1 MSRFWPGG
9 SFDPL
14 WGLRAVRRELSRL
27 FSDPRAGDF
36 PPINVYD
43 DGREFVVVAQVP
55 GVGSS
60 ELDVTL
66 TGETLEIKGAKAA
79 LAEVAGERFHRR
91 ERVDGAFTRTLVL
104 PEKVDAEG
112 IRARQR
118 DGVLTVHLPK
128 SASSQSRRVA
138 VAAD

>member
-36 PPINVYD
+36 PPVNVYD

-79 LAEVAGERFHRR
+79 LAEVAG
-91 ERVDGAFTRTLVL
+91 VQ
-104 PEKVDAEG
+104 
-112 IRARQR
+112 IC
-118 DGVLTVHLPK
+118 
-128 SASSQSRRVA
+128 SS
-138 VAAD
+138 